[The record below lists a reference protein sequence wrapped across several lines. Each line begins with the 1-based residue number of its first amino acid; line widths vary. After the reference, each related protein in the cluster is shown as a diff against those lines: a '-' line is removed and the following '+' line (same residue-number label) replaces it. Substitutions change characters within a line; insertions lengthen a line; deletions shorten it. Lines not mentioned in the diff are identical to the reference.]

1 MKNAIEIIRGALN
14 DSISVKNA
22 IVTDEHLLNI
32 IDRAAKKMSEA
43 IKLGN
48 TLFFCGNGGSAADA
62 QHIAAELTGRFLKDR
77 EPIAADV
84 LGINF
89 SHVTAVGNDYGFEN
103 IFYRDLKA
111 KARKGDILLA
121 ISTSGNSHNILK
133 AVEWANA
140 NGVFVIGLTGNN
152 GGLLREKA
160 DILIA
165 IPSGFTPR
173 IQESHITI
181 GHIIC
186 ELIELDITNI

>member
-1 MKNAIEIIRGALN
+1 MKNTVQVIREALQE
-14 DSISVKNA
+14 SVSVKKQIAGNEILLDA
-22 IVTDEHLLNI
+22 IAN
-32 IDRAAKKMSEA
+32 AAKCMSDA
-43 IKLGN
+43 IRQGN
-48 TLFFCGNGGSAADA
+48 TLYFCGNGGSAADA

-89 SHVTAVGNDYGFEN
+89 SHITAVGNDYGFEN

-111 KARKGDILLA
+111 KAKKGDILVA
-121 ISTSGNSHNILK
+121 ISTSGNSPNIMK
-133 AVEWANA
+133 AVCYANE
-140 NGVFVIGLTGNN
+140 NGISVIGLTGNK

-160 DILIA
+160 DILLS
-165 IPSGFTPR
+165 IPSDFTPR

-186 ELIELDITNI
+186 ELIELEIADI